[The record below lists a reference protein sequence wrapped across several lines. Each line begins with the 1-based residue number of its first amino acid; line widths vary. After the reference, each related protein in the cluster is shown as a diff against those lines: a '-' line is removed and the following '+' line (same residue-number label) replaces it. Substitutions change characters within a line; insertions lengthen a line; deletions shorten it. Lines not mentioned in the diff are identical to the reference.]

1 MSSSLVHYAFS
12 FMKVA
17 QASGSMMIVH
27 SVFQYPTCLQN
38 KFNRHHAHCLR
49 YKPAQPRKGKGLHV
63 LLRELSD
70 DKDNMMNDTGLDV
83 PLADDMFLSKC
94 GKVGVRSSGGVRFQF
109 LYFNNR

>member
-1 MSSSLVHYAFS
+1 
-12 FMKVA
+12 
-17 QASGSMMIVH
+17 MIVH

-49 YKPAQPRKGKGLHV
+49 YKPAQPRKGKGLHA

-70 DKDNMMNDTGLDV
+70 DEDNMMNDTGLDV

-94 GKVGVRSSGGVRFQF
+94 GKVGV
-109 LYFNNR
+109 